1 MINDKL
7 AGLHPIWGAVV
18 ACNHRR
24 QAPIREASK
33 EYYHY
38 YKRTGNIT
46 NTFGDCLYF
55 LPLLH
60 RQYTCLDAGNIAK
73 RRILL
78 GKKTSELANGRG
90 WSDGFVKIPF
100 NNCQTEG
107 TIPVLG
113 R

>member
-18 ACNHRR
+18 ACNYRR
-24 QAPIREASK
+24 QAPISEASK
-33 EYYHY
+33 DYYHY

-46 NTFGDCLYF
+46 NTFGYCIYF

-73 RRILL
+73 RRILQEKVVSTRQQKRL
-78 GKKTSELANGRG
+78 E
-90 WSDGFVKIPF
+90 
-100 NNCQTEG
+100 
-107 TIPVLG
+107 
-113 R
+113 

>member
-46 NTFGDCLYF
+46 NTFGDCLNFY
-55 LPLLH
+55 H
-60 RQYTCLDAGNIAK
+60 YYIGNTHVWMQAI
-73 RRILL
+73 
-78 GKKTSELANGRG
+78 
-90 WSDGFVKIPF
+90 
-100 NNCQTEG
+100 
-107 TIPVLG
+107 
-113 R
+113 